1 MKRFYA
7 LAALACLLGAGS
19 ALAQT
24 NDAKAL
30 NVSLKLNE
38 PLNCAITVDQDLT
51 LVATLPSSGS
61 ATYQADPVNGKINTT
76 GTGASVDATNSTLG
90 QFSVSVSGASL
101 ANLNIVAPPS
111 LSGPNGSSVNFAV
124 AWAQENGGNYQA
136 ISGNSV
142 SLTSGTHTFRVGG
155 TIDVPSNAEPG
166 AYSSSIDLVVTC
178 NN

>member
-30 NVSLKLNE
+30 NVSLELNE
-38 PLNCAITVDQDLT
+38 LLNCAITVDQDLT

-61 ATYQADPVNGKINTT
+61 ATYQADPVNGKIMAT
-76 GTGASVDATNSTLG
+76 GTGAAVDAAASNLG
-90 QFSVSVSGASL
+90 QFSVNVSGTNSAS
-101 ANLNIVAPPS
+101 LNIVAPPS
-111 LSGPNGSSVNFAV
+111 LSGPNGQSVPFSV
-124 AWAQENGGNYQA
+124 VWAQNNGGNFQA

-142 SLTSGTHTFRVGG
+142 SLTSGTHAFRLGG
-155 TIDVPSNAEPG
+155 TIDVPANAEPG
-166 AYSSSIDLVVTC
+166 SYASSIDLVLTC